1 MTNESNHHI
10 AEEKPK
16 KRRQTEPAADND
28 DKQKRW
34 VRLRLLPIW
43 LRIIIVSFLF
53 LVVAII
59 GVIFGYSVIGEGS
72 AGDALKWETWQHILD
87 IMNGKE

>member
-1 MTNESNHHI
+1 MTNDSNQPLV
-10 AEEKPK
+10 EEKPK
-16 KRRQTEPAADND
+16 KRTQAKPVQDSG
-28 DKQKRW
+28 DKESRW
-34 VRLRLLPIW
+34 VRIRLLPIW
-43 LRIIIVSFLF
+43 LRIIIVIVLF
-53 LVVAII
+53 VAVAII